1 MAMKSVCY
9 SVTMVGMILA
19 RCAVVSSRPSAPA
32 REHVSPVSTGD
43 LSAALPLPSDTTVHA
58 LIDDSILRQD
68 AIPSEV
74 ENANDNFQP
83 KDKPKK
89 QYENLPREI
98 RRNMINNLDVR
109 ELGQLSL
116 VSKTDRAFV
125 YSSSKFQALA
135 DILKLTKVETAIGS
149 DIGQLWDITKNLFT
163 SNIPF
168 SITATV
174 APYKELILAMRQT
187 SNQYGNQW
195 KPTNEE
201 VTIHSISVII
211 GALVV
216 QRKFNL
222 LKEYI
227 AKIISSEL
235 FDDDWINF
243 VYLIALEL
251 ELDGLKDD
259 GISNFSVFGLDAYR
273 CANELGFK
281 RAAEVL
287 ANEYRSED
295 EDWSPDSPVRCEDH
309 IALYRQ
315 VNINISRDE
324 DERMKVSVSYLAH
337 RSTLPNEPALSGLVF
352 EDTNRRRCGRPREI
366 FKPGYIRL
374 VVYYFLCSE
383 STLIPVLFK
392 SKHRLLAALHMG
404 TGHPSSLKSGPIWPY
419 RLT

>member
-109 ELGQLSL
+109 DPDFEPCLRKIYSDWFYVRLDKMNRRQLATMFPL
-116 VSKTDRAFV
+116 
-125 YSSSKFQALA
+125 
-135 DILKLTKVETAIGS
+135 VETAIGS

-201 VTIHSISVII
+201 
-211 GALVV
+211 
-216 QRKFNL
+216 FNL

-235 FDDDWINF
+235 FDDDWIDF

-352 EDTNRRRCGRPREI
+352 EDTNVSRKLFDEWLLNSHYYRED
-366 FKPGYIRL
+366 
-374 VVYYFLCSE
+374 
-383 STLIPVLFK
+383 
-392 SKHRLLAALHMG
+392 AAADREKY
-404 TGHPSSLKSGPIWPY
+404 SNQAISD
-419 RLT
+419 